1 MPRRNFSA
9 GPAASPS
16 TFASSVRARPFLFF
30 IDTSATSKPALLL
43 SLRMCPSRFLAT
55 TSSCQR
61 PWFELLRSKWNKK
74 TSVAALRSV
83 KGLDQSSCIFLFASS
98 PFQIAPSSGRIP
110 PPISGGTMNRS
121 VAIASILFV
130 GISLAPVGNHVAA
143 DEQPLFGYSA
153 ESSRTERQWEE
164 KLRAIP
170 SPENLRAYMQKLS
183 ARPHHVGSAYDKENA
198 EWIAAKFKEFGL
210 DTHIEQFDVL
220 FPTPKE
226 RVVELVEGGPK
237 FVAKLQ
243 EPTLSQD
250 PTSNQQSEQL
260 PTYNAY
266 SIDGDGTAP
275 LVYVNYGIPE
285 DYEQLERM
293 GISVKGKIVIARYY
307 HSWRGIKPKVAAEH
321 GAVGCLIYSD
331 PHEDGFVRGETFPAG
346 AFRPPDGA
354 QRGSVADMPFYP
366 GDPLTPGVGAT
377 KDAKRLKVEDAPTIT
392 KIPVLPISYADA
404 QPLLAA
410 LTGRLAPEGWRGGLA
425 ITYHVGPGPAK
436 VHLKVK
442 SNWDIK
448 PVYDVIAKIQGAT
461 FPDEWVIRG
470 NHHDGCVNGAE
481 DPISG
486 QVAILEEARSLGELV
501 KSGWKPKRTII
512 YCAWDGEEPGLL
524 GSTEWAEQ
532 HYDDLRAHGVAYI
545 NSDGNGRGYLGIEGS
560 HTLEK
565 FSNDI
570 AREISDPE
578 TKLSAWKRQQLH
590 EIANAKTTEQREEIR
605 KRADLR
611 IPALGSGSDYTA
623 FLQHDGVASLNIGFG
638 GEDQGGIYHSIY
650 DDFYWYTHFSDTDFV
665 YGRALAQT
673 GGTAMMR
680 LADADLLPFEF
691 GDFADTVQ
699 TYLKEL
705 KTLSQKMQDDIRE
718 RNKEIEEGLFKAV
731 DDPKRPLVPPSVE
744 AVPPHLN
751 FAPMENAA
759 EALTRSAAEYRKALE
774 QANANGGAALASAS
788 LAEVNK
794 MLIETERRLTNA
806 EGLSNRPWF
815 KHQLYAPGFYTG
827 YGVKTVPAVREAIE
841 LKKWQ
846 QADDAIVVVARVLQD
861 EAALISSAAQ
871 KLSGVK

>member
-1 MPRRNFSA
+1 MNRRFVL
-9 GPAASPS
+9 
-16 TFASSVRARPFLFF
+16 ASSFF
-30 IDTSATSKPALLL
+30 AVL
-43 SLRMCPSRFLAT
+43 S
-55 TSSCQR
+55 
-61 PWFELLRSKWNKK
+61 
-74 TSVAALRSV
+74 
-83 KGLDQSSCIFLFASS
+83 FA
-98 PFQIAPSSGRIP
+98 
-110 PPISGGTMNRS
+110 PI
-121 VAIASILFV
+121 
-130 GISLAPVGNHVAA
+130 GNHVIA

-153 ESSRTERQWEE
+153 ESSRAEREWEE

-170 SPENLRAYMQKLS
+170 SPDNLRAYMQRLS
-183 ARPHHVGSAYDKENA
+183 AHPHHVGSPYDKDNA

-226 RVVELVEGGPK
+226 RAVELVEGGPK
-237 FVAKLQ
+237 FAAKLQ
-243 EPTLSQD
+243 EPALPQD
-250 PTSNQQSEQL
+250 PSSNQRDEQL

-266 SIDGDGTAP
+266 SIDGDVTAQ

-285 DYEQLERM
+285 DYEQLDRM

-321 GAVGCLIYSD
+321 GAVGCLIFSD
-331 PHEDGFVRGETFPAG
+331 PHEDGFVQGETFPAG
-346 AFRPPDGA
+346 AFRPPDGV

-377 KDAKRLKVEDAPTIT
+377 KDAKRLKVEEAPTIT
-392 KIPVLPISYADA
+392 KIPVLPISYSDA

-410 LTGRLAPEGWRGGLA
+410 LTGRVAPEGWRGGLG
-425 ITYHVGPGPAK
+425 ITYHVGPGSAK

-448 PVYDVIAKIQGAT
+448 PLYDVIAKIPGST

-470 NHHDGCVNGAE
+470 NHHDGWVNGAE

-486 QVAILEEARSLGELV
+486 QVAILEEARALGELV

-532 HYDDLRAHGVAYI
+532 HYDELRAHGVAYI
-545 NSDGNGRGYLGIEGS
+545 NSDGNGRGYLGVAGS

-570 AREISDPE
+570 AHDISDPE
-578 TKLSAWKRQQLH
+578 TKFSAWKRQQLR
-590 EIANAKTTEQREEIR
+590 EIADAKTSEQREEIR
-605 KRADLR
+605 KRSDLR

-650 DDFYWYTHFSDTDFV
+650 DDFYWFTHFSDTDFV
-665 YGRALAQT
+665 YERALAQT
-673 GGTAMMR
+673 GGTAIIR

-718 RNKEIEEGLFKAV
+718 RNREIEEGVFKAT
-731 DDPKRPLVPPSVE
+731 DDPKRPLVSPPVE

-751 FAPMENAA
+751 FAPMENAVD
-759 EALTRSAAEYRKALE
+759 ALSRSAAEYRKALE
-774 QANANGGAALASAS
+774 HANVNGGAALASSS

-794 MLIETERRLTNA
+794 MLIESERKLTNA
-806 EGLSNRPWF
+806 EGLPNRPWF

-827 YGVKTVPAVREAIE
+827 FE

-846 QADDAIVVVARVLQD
+846 QADEAIIVVAHVLQD

-871 KLSGVK
+871 KLSGSK